1 MKLLTLVFGL
11 AFAFTSHADQ
21 ADSQKL
27 AKWLGSKKIV
37 CVAQDHSKQVDFP
50 VSFVA
55 EKDKVAVEGQKSGD
69 GESIY
74 DDDHPEVEIS
84 KTWIVLSLSSDA
96 TILKEFHLRYQIDKG
111 KLDVL
116 YGVFDN
122 ESDGALSTLP
132 LDCDL
137 K

>member
-1 MKLLTLVFGL
+1 MKLLTLVLGL

-27 AKWLGSKKIV
+27 AKLLGDKKIV
-37 CVAQDHSKQVDFP
+37 CVAQDHSKQEDFP
-50 VSFVA
+50 VSFVV
-55 EKDKVAVEGQKSGD
+55 EKDKIAVEGQKSSD

-84 KTWIVLSLSSDA
+84 KSWIVLSLSSDA
-96 TILKEFHLRYQIDKG
+96 TIFKEFHIRYQLEKG

-116 YGVFDN
+116 YGVFDH
-122 ESDGALSTLP
+122 EADGALSTLP